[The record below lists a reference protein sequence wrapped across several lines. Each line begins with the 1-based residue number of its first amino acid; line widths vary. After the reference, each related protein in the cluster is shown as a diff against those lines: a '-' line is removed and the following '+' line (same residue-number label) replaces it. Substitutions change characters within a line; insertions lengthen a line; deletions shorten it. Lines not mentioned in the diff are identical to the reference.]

1 MGKRRAKRGDT
12 GRPDEKGNFV
22 ELDWGADEKP
32 KMDPAKVKQ
41 IGITAGLGVVLV
53 SALVMFAMTDHTPKR
68 KQTLVKQE
76 KVEPKYQIGRKAVV
90 DTTHVQTALTFKR
103 WPGRPALPNL
113 SYVEEQLP
121 RHLTRR
127 TPRLQRQAK
136 SAGLRIRQDVHLT
149 GLLVRTG
156 SGAPYLMA
164 TRFLLPG
171 YTARDQ
177 PSNFGDKVGN
187 HRHACSPPPKRRS
200 REGGSRARAWVV
212 C

>member
-12 GRPDEKGNFV
+12 GRPGFYDEKGNFV

-90 DTTHVQTALTFKR
+90 DTTHVQTALTFSTDILKINK
-103 WPGRPALPNL
+103 LVYE
-113 SYVEEQLP
+113 SI
-121 RHLTRR
+121 
-127 TPRLQRQAK
+127 RLI
-136 SAGLRIRQDVHLT
+136 LE
-149 GLLVRTG
+149 
-156 SGAPYLMA
+156 SGAVVDKSTFAQVDLSKVKIIEILVKSRGWDA
-164 TRFLLPG
+164 LSSDGRVDLLYQTYRTLKNSYPDIS
-171 YTARDQ
+171 RVVRLV
-177 PSNFGDKVGN
+177 SNDKRN
-187 HRHACSPPPKRRS
+187 QLDFEFDKMFT
-200 REGGSRARAWVV
+200 
-212 C
+212 